1 MDAFDRLAT
10 VDKGYSSAVSMESD
24 GTAYQAQISIGGRR
38 SSDKEFSSAG
48 CELARPISR
57 IVLGLS
63 GAKVR
68 PIRRTECLIFPVGQ
82 WDTDGLT
89 V

>member
-10 VDKGYSSAVSMESD
+10 LDKGYSSSISMESD

-57 IVLGLS
+57 IVLGLLAATRLGLS

-82 WDTDGLT
+82 
-89 V
+89 